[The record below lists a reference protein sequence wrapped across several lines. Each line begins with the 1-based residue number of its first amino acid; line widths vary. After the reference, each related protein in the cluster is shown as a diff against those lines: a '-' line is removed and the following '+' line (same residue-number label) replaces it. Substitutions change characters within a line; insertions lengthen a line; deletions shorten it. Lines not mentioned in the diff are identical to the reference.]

1 MSRSYSKSSGNR
13 VRSDAPFPFKTRRDI
28 EDAYDA
34 ERGRLINGVHANTPY
49 DKDPAAFSAAL
60 AKMDAELDAKYKPI
74 YKQELAN
81 RKAAKADEANAK
93 AQEKAAKDDEKKRVA
108 GISSGIVRGLAPQ
121 RTALIDRLVEYR
133 KKDYDNMKATLEA
146 TKGDIEKLFSGPKK
160 WDNLSD
166 FKTKNKDSLESYYVD
181 EAGNRLPERVYGA
194 SVRYKLKPEP
204 DTSTWQGDARQQAD
218 AIIDEFSAK
227 IVAKT
232 EEQAKIGNSSD
243 EKIIGTPKVESSL
256 DPWQNSRIT
265 IETTHRVVTWETN
278 MILNRSK
285 LNTWF
290 NQWPTRLLSDTK
302 K

>member
-1 MSRSYSKSSGNR
+1 VSRSYSKSSGNR

-28 EDAYDA
+28 EDAQDA
-34 ERGRLINGVHANTPY
+34 ERNRRVGGITPY
-49 DKDPAAFSAAL
+49 SVDPAKNQAEYNAL
-60 AKMDAELDAKYKPI
+60 NDELDAKYKPI

-93 AQEKAAKDDEKKRVA
+93 AQVQATKDDEKKRVA

-133 KKDYDNMKATLEA
+133 KKDYDNMRAALESA
-146 TKGDIEKLFSGPKK
+146 KGDIEKLFTGRNK
-160 WDNLSD
+160 WDAMSAWQ
-166 FKTKNKDSLESYYVD
+166 TKNKDSLESYYVD
-181 EAGNRLPERVYGA
+181 KDGNRLPERVYGA
-194 SVRYKLKPEP
+194 SPRYRLKAEP
-204 DTSTWQGDARQQAD
+204 DTSTWQGQARQEAD

-265 IETTHRVVTWETN
+265 VETTHRVVTWETN
-278 MILNRSK
+278 MVLNRSK

-290 NQWPTRLLSDTK
+290 NQWPTRLVSDTK

>member
-28 EDAYDA
+28 EDAQDA
-34 ERGRLINGVHANTPY
+34 ERNRRVGGITPY
-49 DKDPAAFSAAL
+49 SVDPAKNQAEYNAL
-60 AKMDAELDAKYKPI
+60 NDELDAKYKPI

-93 AQEKAAKDDEKKRVA
+93 AQVQATKDDEKKRVA

-133 KKDYDNMKATLEA
+133 KKDYDNMRAALESA
-146 TKGDIEKLFSGPKK
+146 KGDIEKLFTGRNK
-160 WDNLSD
+160 WDAMSAWQ
-166 FKTKNKDSLESYYVD
+166 TKNKDSLESYYVD
-181 EAGNRLPERVYGA
+181 KDGNRLPERVYGA
-194 SVRYKLKPEP
+194 SPRYRLKAEP
-204 DTSTWQGDARQQAD
+204 DTSTWQGQARQEAD

-265 IETTHRVVTWETN
+265 VETTHRVVTWETN
-278 MILNRSK
+278 MVLNRSK

-290 NQWPTRLLSDTK
+290 NQWPTRLVSDTK